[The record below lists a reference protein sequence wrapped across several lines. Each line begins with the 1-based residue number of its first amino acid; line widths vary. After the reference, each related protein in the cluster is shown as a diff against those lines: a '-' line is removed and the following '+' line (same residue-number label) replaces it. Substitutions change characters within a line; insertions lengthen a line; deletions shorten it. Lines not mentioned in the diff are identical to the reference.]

1 MKHIIRHIMFPG
13 ILLLIGQ
20 VCLAGPIKDLE
31 SKAVEGRRVPLSGV
45 PNMEVVVVS
54 DCLSENTALNPNVSY
69 KEVDLTKNGKTV
81 YVQEADGSK
90 GLRLVF
96 EAKQYNELNKTEY
109 PCK

>member
-69 KEVDLTKNGKTV
+69 KEVDLTKTEKPSTFRRLMV
-81 YVQEADGSK
+81 LKDLDWS
-90 GLRLVF
+90 LRLSSTT
-96 EAKQYNELNKTEY
+96 N
-109 PCK
+109 